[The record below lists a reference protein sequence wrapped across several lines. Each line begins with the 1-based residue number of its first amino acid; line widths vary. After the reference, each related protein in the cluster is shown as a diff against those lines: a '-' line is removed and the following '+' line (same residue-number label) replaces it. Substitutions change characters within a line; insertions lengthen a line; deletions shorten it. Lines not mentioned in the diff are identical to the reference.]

1 MRNFPRIYIYRP
13 DRAWHKNVMRDC
25 LYTVKGRQID
35 TQPPEPK
42 PKSTKRIA
50 ALKELPPKSYD
61 NVSISRFQF

>member
-35 TQPPEPK
+35 TQPTEPK
-42 PKSTKRIA
+42 PNKEVRPFG
-50 ALKELPPKSYD
+50 LKDYQVEATY
-61 NVSISRFQF
+61 V

>member
-35 TQPPEPK
+35 IQLPEPK
-42 PKSTKRIA
+42 PNKVVRPFG
-50 ALKELPPKSYD
+50 LKDYQVEATYL
-61 NVSISRFQF
+61 